1 MIDPRGP
8 GRHCTP
14 DALSPVSSISGITN
28 VQVIAVGA
36 ITQMLWLERSP
47 LLRLRALRADMQRMD
62 ASRNRSTRARL
73 VLALVLGSVLAVS
86 AITASSASA
95 YIYWANFNGPDGSIG
110 RADLDGSGAT
120 QSFIPGRGD
129 EGPIAVATFGD
140 YIYWTNNGARGTGS
154 IGRAKLDGTE
164 VDENFITGATGPAGL
179 AIDGEHI
186 YWTNHYIVPSA
197 ENPNGSIGRAN
208 LDGTNVD
215 QAFITATVLPRGIAV
230 DSKYIYW
237 ANSWNHGSIGR
248 ANLKGT
254 GINQDFITGPATHFA
269 TGLLVTPRY
278 LYWTVDNGLDASGSI
293 GRASVNGTG
302 GNPNFI
308 TDIPRP
314 VALAVN
320 DRYIY
325 WTNYEDAGSIGRAN
339 LNGSG
344 VDQTFLTGSISPVGL
359 AVDAGGP
366 ITGPLAPGPAITA
379 AKLSRT
385 VFSASSRGPSL
396 TGDRVG
402 GGARLSYRH
411 ARATLTRLKVL
422 RPVVGHRSG
431 GRCLFGRRSGKG
443 RSCIL
448 FISLGSMTHRS
459 PAGRVKVRFTGRL
472 NGRKLAPGR
481 YRLAL
486 KPRSSGKA
494 GSTTYLSFRIR
505 R

>member
-1 MIDPRGP
+1 MLTLPASRADTQGM
-8 GRHCTP
+8 
-14 DALSPVSSISGITN
+14 DALP
-28 VQVIAVGA
+28 A
-36 ITQMLWLERSP
+36 
-47 LLRLRALRADMQRMD
+47 
-62 ASRNRSTRARL
+62 RSTRAII
-73 VLALVLGSVLAVS
+73 VLAIALGAALAVA

-110 RADLDGSGAT
+110 RANLDGSGAT

-154 IGRAKLDGTE
+154 IGRAKLDGTD
-164 VDENFITGATGPAGL
+164 VDQNFITGATGPAGL
-179 AIDGEHI
+179 AIDGDHI
-186 YWTNHYIVPSA
+186 YWTNHYLIPSA

-230 DSKYIYW
+230 DGKYIYW
-237 ANSWNHGSIGR
+237 ANQWNHGSIGR

-254 GINQDFITGPATHFA
+254 GINQDFITGLGTHFA

-278 LYWTVDNGLDASGSI
+278 LYWTVDNGEDASGSI
-293 GRASVNGTG
+293 GRALVNGTSA
-302 GNPNFI
+302 NPDFI
-308 TDIPRP
+308 TDAPRP

-344 VDQTFLTGSISPVGL
+344 VDQTFLTGSVRPIGI
-359 AVDAGGP
+359 AVDAA
-366 ITGPLAPGPAITA
+366 GPLTRPLASGPAIAGA
-379 AKLSRT
+379 ALSRT
-385 VFSASSRGPSL
+385 VFPASSRGPSL
-396 TGDRVG
+396 TRDRVR
-402 GGARLSYRH
+402 GGADLSYRLS
-411 ARATLTRLKVL
+411 RATLTGLKVL

-431 GRCLFGRRSGKG
+431 RRCLFGRRNGKG
-443 RSCIL
+443 RSCIR
-448 FISLGSMTHRS
+448 FVSLGSMSHRS
-459 PAGRVKVRFTGRL
+459 RAGRIRVRFTGRL

-486 KPRSSGKA
+486 KPRSPSKA